1 MKHIPEIDGIRAI
14 AVLSV
19 VLYHLGFKWIPGG
32 FVGVDVFF
40 VISGYLITSIIA
52 KELKRGS
59 FSFQAF
65 YARRMLRILPA
76 LYVSLFFI
84 AICFSFLFPPLISD
98 GMLDSLYSAIFSYS
112 NILFYYTIDYFGEN
126 LTTPT
131 LHFWSLAV
139 EEQFYLLMP
148 LIFWIVWLRG
158 RRRWSIG
165 IFLGIFTLS
174 LVSAGYL
181 VSKSQS
187 AAFYFPWLRA
197 WELMAG
203 SLISFVDYE
212 RLGKT
217 LKRLLCE
224 AGMVMVLWAVF
235 YYDDKTLFPGYSALL
250 PVAGTCFMILGAG
263 SAGLGNRLL
272 GLAPMQW
279 TGKISYSL
287 YLVHWPLICLV
298 SLMFAL
304 TIKFQIA
311 VLCVSLFLGWF
322 SWRFVETPFRHLTG
336 KTAPHRVFAWT
347 GAATAVFA
355 LYFVAMNTA
364 GTHLW
369 RHYPKAIAY
378 SEVKNTDISYF
389 HRDSCFL
396 TANSDGLQ
404 YFKMQQCLAGST
416 TRKNI
421 LVIGDSHAANIVE
434 ALRKTYPTFNFMQAT
449 AVGCKPTLDSRGAGR
464 CTALVNFIYKDWLK
478 NNPGRVDSI
487 VIAGRWEEADIKP
500 LAATLVY
507 LKDLHINTIVYGP
520 SLEFIVPVPLIMAYE
535 EISQVALS
543 PNFIKPDRVT
553 LDHEFRAAFATSTT
567 YFSPLQNMCAA
578 GVCHA
583 ADGGRPMFFD
593 RDHMTMLGAEKAV
606 RGMPLAGPPAASN
619 VVAGGGFPT
628 LHPMK

>member
-40 VISGYLITSIIA
+40 VISGYLITSIIG
-52 KELKRGS
+52 KQLKREN

-84 AICFSFLFPPLISD
+84 TLGFSFLFPPLISN

-112 NILFYYTIDYFGEN
+112 NILFYYTIDYFGDN

-148 LIFWIVWLRG
+148 LIFWIVWLKG
-158 RRRWSIG
+158 RRNWSIG
-165 IFLGIFTLS
+165 VFLVIFTLS
-174 LVSAGYL
+174 LVSAGFL

-197 WELMAG
+197 WELMGG
-203 SLISFVDYE
+203 SLISFVNHE
-212 RLGKT
+212 RLGKH
-217 LKRLLCE
+217 LRHFLCE
-224 AGMVMVLWAVF
+224 AGMVMVLWSVF

-263 SAGLGNRLL
+263 SAGIGNRLL

-311 VLCVSLFLGWF
+311 VLLISVMLGWF
-322 SWRFVETPFRHLTG
+322 SWRFVETPFRHMTG
-336 KTAPHRVFAWT
+336 KVSPHRVFAWT

-355 LYFVAMNTA
+355 VYFIAMNAA

-369 RHYPKAIAY
+369 QHYPKAIAY
-378 SEVKNTDISYF
+378 SEAKNTDISYF
-389 HRDSCFL
+389 HRDTCFL

-404 YFKMQQCLAGST
+404 YFKVQQCLAGSAT
-416 TRKNI
+416 KKNI

-434 ALRKTYPTFNFMQAT
+434 ALRKTYPSLNFMQAT
-449 AVGCKPTLDSRGAGR
+449 AVGCKPTLDARGASR
-464 CTALVNFIYKDWLK
+464 CTTLVNFIYKDWLK
-478 NNPGRVDSI
+478 DNPGRVDRI
-487 VIAGRWEEADIKP
+487 IIAGRWEESDIKP
-500 LAATLVY
+500 LAATLAY
-507 LKDLHINTIVYGP
+507 LKTMHVETLVYGP

-535 EISQVALS
+535 EIVKMALS

-553 LDHEFRAAFATSTT
+553 LDHEFRAAFGGTTT
-567 YFSPLQNMCAA
+567 YFSPLDNMCTS

-583 ADGGRPMFFD
+583 ADAGRPMFFD

-606 RGMPLAGPPAASN
+606 RGMPLTASNAALN
-619 VVAGGGFPT
+619 VVAGDAPPT
-628 LHPMK
+628 VHSVK